1 MGQSMAAVSLIELL
15 NELEARVGSNPRIKV
30 FAVWVTVAKL
40 LIIMGSFVGKTLIL
54 GVILGPIVSNC
65 QRK

>member
-1 MGQSMAAVSLIELL
+1 MEVM
-15 NELEARVGSNPRIKV
+15 EARVGSNPRIKV